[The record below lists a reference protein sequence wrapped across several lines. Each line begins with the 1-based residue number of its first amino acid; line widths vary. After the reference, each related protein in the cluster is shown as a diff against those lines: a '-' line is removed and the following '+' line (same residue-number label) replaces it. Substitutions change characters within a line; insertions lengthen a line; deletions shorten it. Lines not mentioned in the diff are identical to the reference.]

1 MRSRKRRFTGHQFCP
16 PPYRTTRLHCK
27 HCGQINWQF
36 TFADSL
42 RLPRH
47 ARACPMRAHTCTLPL
62 WCRRRLDRQRSK
74 PKLPQIRQE
83 WRRRYGGKSRS
94 TCWLDGGDL
103 VVPVS
108 SPIRAAVPGATPRGR
123 PSERLRAAVPASDS
137 ARPSRERLR
146 ADGAPFRRPVLALCA
161 PFRRPDTVCVTPPAR
176 LPVVPGT
183 VRVSPPAPGFYSIRF
198 RAWHLVC
205 HSAAP
210 SLHCARHFAA
220 PTLCAS
226 LRLSGCKFYLNIIY
240 SILNLPKYI

>member
-123 PSERLRAAVPASDS
+123 PSEQLRAAVSRATWTQRRRLASDS
-137 ARPSRERLR
+137 ARTGR
-146 ADGAPFRRPVLALCA
+146 
-161 PFRRPDTVCVTPPAR
+161 
-176 LPVVPGT
+176 
-183 VRVSPPAPGFYSIRF
+183 
-198 RAWHLVC
+198 

-226 LRLSGCKFYLNIIY
+226 LRRPGCQC
-240 SILNLPKYI
+240 SARHRARQSAG

>member
-123 PSERLRAAVPASDS
+123 PSERLRAAVSRATPRGRGAIPPPRPCTVRAISPPRHCARHSAGPAAS
-137 ARPSRERLR
+137 A
-146 ADGAPFRRPVLALCA
+146 
-161 PFRRPDTVCVTPPAR
+161 
-176 LPVVPGT
+176 VPGT
-183 VRVSPPAPGFYSIRF
+183 VRVSPPAPGLYSIRF
-198 RAWHLVC
+198 RAWHRAC
-205 HSAAP
+205 HSAASSVHRP
-210 SLHCARHFAA
+210 CNLFALSKLSSLYLTKDYFC
-220 PTLCAS
+220 
-226 LRLSGCKFYLNIIY
+226 LSGRTSANPGIRW
-240 SILNLPKYI
+240 

>member
-83 WRRRYGGKSRS
+83 LRRRYGGKSRS

-123 PSERLRAAVPASDS
+123 PSERLRAAVSRATPRGRGAIPPPRPCTVRAISPPRHCARHSAGPAAS
-137 ARPSRERLR
+137 A
-146 ADGAPFRRPVLALCA
+146 
-161 PFRRPDTVCVTPPAR
+161 
-176 LPVVPGT
+176 VPGT

>member
-108 SPIRAAVPGATPRGR
+108 SPSAR
-123 PSERLRAAVPASDS
+123 PSRERLRAAVPASDS
-137 ARPSRERLR
+137 ARPSRERFGWEPADLR
-146 ADGAPFRRPVLALCA
+146 TL
-161 PFRRPDTVCVTPPAR
+161 TVNISEIY
-176 LPVVPGT
+176 LP
-183 VRVSPPAPGFYSIRF
+183 
-198 RAWHLVC
+198 C
-205 HSAAP
+205 
-210 SLHCARHFAA
+210 
-220 PTLCAS
+220 
-226 LRLSGCKFYLNIIY
+226 
-240 SILNLPKYI
+240 LNLPKLIFFTLNISKYI

>member
-36 TFADSL
+36 TFADFL

-108 SPIRAAVPGATPRGR
+108 SPSAR
-123 PSERLRAAVPASDS
+123 PSRERLRAAVPASDS
-137 ARPSRERLR
+137 ARPSQRATPRGRL
-146 ADGAPFRRPVLALCA
+146 ASDS
-161 PFRRPDTVCVTPPAR
+161 AR
-176 LPVVPGT
+176 TG
-183 VRVSPPAPGFYSIRF
+183 R
-198 RAWHLVC
+198 

-226 LRLSGCKFYLNIIY
+226 LRRPGCQCSARHRARQSAGPGLLFNTLPRLAPCVPFRRPVLALCAPFRRPDTVRVTPPVRLQI
-240 SILNLPKYI
+240 LPKYNILYSKFT

>member
-16 PPYRTTRLHCK
+16 PPYRAKMRLHCK
-27 HCGQINWQF
+27 NYGQINWQF

-123 PSERLRAAVPASDS
+123 LASDS

-146 ADGAPFRRPVLALCA
+146 AAVSRATPRGRPGS
-161 PFRRPDTVCVTPPAR
+161 D
-176 LPVVPGT
+176 
-183 VRVSPPAPGFYSIRF
+183 YSIF
-198 RAWHLVC
+198 
-205 HSAAP
+205 
-210 SLHCARHFAA
+210 
-220 PTLCAS
+220 T
-226 LRLSGCKFYLNIIY
+226 
-240 SILNLPKYI
+240 

>member
-108 SPIRAAVPGATPRGR
+108 SPSAR
-123 PSERLRAAVPASDS
+123 PSRERLRAAVPASDS

-161 PFRRPDTVCVTPPAR
+161 PFRRPDTVRVTPPVR
-176 LPVVPGT
+176 LPVLC
-183 VRVSPPAPGFYSIRF
+183 PAP
-198 RAWHLVC
+198 
-205 HSAAP
+205 
-210 SLHCARHFAA
+210 
-220 PTLCAS
+220 CAS
-226 LRLSGCKFYLNIIY
+226 VCRLTRRIFRQI
-240 SILNLPKYI
+240 

>member
-16 PPYRTTRLHCK
+16 PPYRTKMRLHCK
-27 HCGQINWQF
+27 NYGQINWQF
-36 TFADSL
+36 TYADSL

-108 SPIRAAVPGATPRGR
+108 SPIRAAVP
-123 PSERLRAAVPASDS
+123 ASDS

-161 PFRRPDTVCVTPPAR
+161 PFRRPDTVRVTPPAR
-176 LPVVPGT
+176 LPVQC
-183 VRVSPPAPGFYSIRF
+183 PAP
-198 RAWHLVC
+198 
-205 HSAAP
+205 
-210 SLHCARHFAA
+210 
-220 PTLCAS
+220 CAS
-226 LRLSGCKFYLNIIY
+226 VRRLTRRIFRQI
-240 SILNLPKYI
+240 

>member
-83 WRRRYGGKSRS
+83 LRRRYGGKPRS

-108 SPIRAAVPGATPRGR
+108 SPIRAAVP
-123 PSERLRAAVPASDS
+123 ASDS

-146 ADGAPFRRPVLALCA
+146 ATVPASDSARPSQRATTRGRIA
-161 PFRRPDTVCVTPPAR
+161 SNSARP
-176 LPVVPGT
+176 
-183 VRVSPPAPGFYSIRF
+183 
-198 RAWHLVC
+198 
-205 HSAAP
+205 
-210 SLHCARHFAA
+210 
-220 PTLCAS
+220 
-226 LRLSGCKFYLNIIY
+226 
-240 SILNLPKYI
+240 

>member
-16 PPYRTTRLHCK
+16 PPYRTKMRLHCK
-27 HCGQINWQF
+27 NYGQINWQF
-36 TFADSL
+36 TYADSL

-108 SPIRAAVPGATPRGR
+108 SPSAR
-123 PSERLRAAVPASDS
+123 PSRERLRAAVPASDS
-137 ARPSRERLR
+137 ARPSQRATPRGRL
-146 ADGAPFRRPVLALCA
+146 ASDS
-161 PFRRPDTVCVTPPAR
+161 AR
-176 LPVVPGT
+176 TG
-183 VRVSPPAPGFYSIRF
+183 R
-198 RAWHLVC
+198 

>member
-123 PSERLRAAVPASDS
+123 PSERLRAAVPASNS

-146 ADGAPFRRPVLALCA
+146 AA
-161 PFRRPDTVCVTPPAR
+161 
-176 LPVVPGT
+176 VPGAT
-183 VRVSPPAPGFYSIRF
+183 
-198 RAWHLVC
+198 
-205 HSAAP
+205 
-210 SLHCARHFAA
+210 
-220 PTLCAS
+220 
-226 LRLSGCKFYLNIIY
+226 
-240 SILNLPKYI
+240 ILYLPKYIYYTLNLPSGKSFCGSFGWEPADLRNVLKIYLKTFCLV

>member
-137 ARPSRERLR
+137 ARQSRERLR

-161 PFRRPDTVCVTPPAR
+161 PFRRPDTVRVTPPAR
-176 LPVVPGT
+176 LPVQCPAPCASVRRPRAFIQYASAPGT
-183 VRVSPPAPGFYSIRF
+183 LCAIPPPRPCTVRAISPPR
-198 RAWHLVC
+198 
-205 HSAAP
+205 
-210 SLHCARHFAA
+210 HCARHSACPAA
-220 PTLCAS
+220 NFT
-226 LRLSGCKFYLNIIY
+226 
-240 SILNLPKYI
+240 

>member
-108 SPIRAAVPGATPRGR
+108 SPSAR
-123 PSERLRAAVPASDS
+123 PSRERLRAAVPASDS
-137 ARPSRERLR
+137 ARPSQRATPRGRL
-146 ADGAPFRRPVLALCA
+146 ASDS
-161 PFRRPDTVCVTPPAR
+161 AR
-176 LPVVPGT
+176 TG
-183 VRVSPPAPGFYSIRF
+183 R
-198 RAWHLVC
+198 

>member
-123 PSERLRAAVPASDS
+123 PSERLRAAVSRATPRGRGAIPPPRPCTVRAISPPRHCARHS
-137 ARPSRERLR
+137 ARPAAS
-146 ADGAPFRRPVLALCA
+146 A
-161 PFRRPDTVCVTPPAR
+161 
-176 LPVVPGT
+176 VPGT
-183 VRVSPPAPGFYSIRF
+183 V
-198 RAWHLVC
+198 
-205 HSAAP
+205 
-210 SLHCARHFAA
+210 
-220 PTLCAS
+220 
-226 LRLSGCKFYLNIIY
+226 LNFT
-240 SILNLPKYI
+240 